1 MKKSTINGK
10 DFYDYIKSG
19 ANEVYGMKDDLN
31 RINVFPV
38 KDGDTGTNLVM
49 TMNSIVDETEVSD
62 DFDVMIRSMSNVAF
76 ESARGNSG
84 IIFASFINGF
94 SNACGQLKTLT
105 MEEFSNGAT
114 VAVEEAYSAVSTPVE
129 GTMLTVIKEWAEY
142 IAENYKKHHYFSDL
156 LEAAYSRAKIALDET
171 PEKLEILRKNKVV
184 DSGAK
189 GFVLFLEGINNLV
202 SELKQTI
209 HEQPKTFTNESTFE
223 NSVDDSYH
231 DQLTTFRYCTEI
243 VLRNDIVEKPKLE
256 ALLGVFGDS
265 MIVTG
270 NGRLIK
276 LHIHTDAPD
285 QVTKMLIENN
295 YVISKSKVDDM
306 KIQNDV
312 ELNKLSEIAILTDS
326 IADISMDLIEKEQI
340 HVVSASLIAD
350 ESVYLDKM
358 TVTQDNIKAI
368 LDNSKKYPSSTQ
380 PDVKQIRAKMEWLLG
395 HYKSVVVISVSKALS
410 GTYGN
415 FEKIVDEYAS
425 NGYDIKLVDSK
436 LNTSGQGMVVLKA
449 AEMANKGHS
458 VEEIV
463 SMVEDEIPRTDI
475 YVSLDTFKYA
485 VKGGRVPNKIGKV
498 LMFLG
503 AKPVMTLKRSG
514 EGTAF
519 GLAFSR
525 KSIDKKIMRH
535 VAKINSEFGID
546 RYTIVHSANPE
557 LAEQYA
563 NMCEEIIGKKPLYM
577 TPISA
582 VTTIHSGIG
591 SVAISLV
598 RGR

>member
-1 MKKSTINGK
+1 MKKSTINGT
-10 DFYDYIKSG
+10 DFYEYIKSG

-114 VAVEEAYSAVSTPVE
+114 VAVKEAYSAVSTPVE

-142 IAENYKKHHYFSDL
+142 IAGNYKKHHYFSDL
-156 LEAAYSRAKIALDET
+156 LEAAYSTAKIALDET

-202 SELKQTI
+202 SELKNTI
-209 HEQPKTFTNESTFE
+209 QEQPKAYANETIFDDLNGVE
-223 NSVDDSYH
+223 NHNV
-231 DQLTTFRYCTEI
+231 LMTFRFCTEI
-243 VLRNDIVEKPKLE
+243 VLRNDISEKYKIE
-256 ALLGVFGDS
+256 ALLGDFGDS

-270 NGRLIK
+270 NERLIK
-276 LHIHTDAPD
+276 LHIHTDSPD
-285 QVTKMLIENN
+285 QVTQKLIENN

-312 ELNKLSEIAILTDS
+312 EVNKLSEIAIVTDS

-340 HVVSASLIAD
+340 HVISASLIAD

-380 PDVKQIRAKMEWLLG
+380 PDIQQIRAKMEWLLG
-395 HYKSVVVISVSKALS
+395 HYKSVIVISVAKALS
-410 GTYGN
+410 GTYGS
-415 FEKIVDEYAS
+415 FEKIVDDYVKK
-425 NGYDIKLVDSK
+425 GYDIKLLDSR

-449 AEMANKGHS
+449 AEMANNGQS
-458 VEEIV
+458 VEDIIN
-463 SMVEDEIPRTDI
+463 MVESEIPRTDI

-485 VKGGRVPNKIGKV
+485 VKSGRVPNKIGRV

-525 KSIDKKIMRH
+525 KSIDKKIMRR
-535 VAKINSEFGID
+535 VSKINLEFGID
-546 RYTIVHSANPE
+546 RYSIVHSGNPE

-563 NMCEEIIGKKPLYM
+563 VMCEEVIGKKPLYI
-577 TPISA
+577 TSISA